1 MCMFLCFPI
10 FVKNNILTI
19 FSQNYTVHTLSS
31 HNAQCHGQDKFR
43 ETYLL
48 FNECNLLYFLFAAL
62 LNNLKWM
69 YITPF
74 FHFFQSIIY
83 GRASPSRNIMSIPN
97 QTTAPWYTKTVFI
110 ACTICSSTIVS
121 PVILWH
127 LMRMD
132 GWFPNYYFLSSFSF
146 GSVWKTKQMSFKGHH
161 YCYGGNFTSTDARQ
175 VIPHGLKLNT
185 GASYLIIAMTT
196 YPSVLLWILNRTSY
210 CTHGPSRQS
219 L

>member
-1 MCMFLCFPI
+1 M
-10 FVKNNILTI
+10 
-19 FSQNYTVHTLSS
+19 
-31 HNAQCHGQDKFR
+31 HNAMVKTNLERHLHLGNSNFFNVHDTHIKVHQTNLMNVICCIFCLQHSSIIS
-43 ETYLL
+43 
-48 FNECNLLYFLFAAL
+48 NECTLH
-62 LNNLKWM
+62 
-69 YITPF
+69 PF